1 VECEFNTGFPVLVLI
16 SAATSTR
23 VGIVLAGG
31 SGTRLYPVTRAVSKQ
46 LLPVYD
52 KPLIYYPLTT
62 LMLAGIRDI
71 LLISTPRDL
80 PQFENLLGD
89 AARWGINLSFA
100 TQERPEGIAQAL
112 LIGEEF
118 VSHRNSALIL
128 GDNLFYGQDLAVTLQ
143 RVSAEPKG
151 ATIFAYRVA
160 NPEVYGVVEFDGL
173 GKAVGIQEKPSTPKS
188 NYAVTGLYFYDERAP
203 AIARELRPSRR
214 NELEITDLNQEYLRL
229 GELRVETLGRGTA
242 WLDTG
247 THSSLLQASLF
258 IETIEQRQGLKVA
271 CPEEVAFRMGYI
283 DRDALSGLA
292 ADFANSSY
300 GDYLRQLALES

>member
-1 VECEFNTGFPVLVLI
+1 VTP
-16 SAATSTR
+16 TR

-46 LLPVYD
+46 LLPIYD

-80 PQFENLLGD
+80 PQFESLLGNG
-89 AARWGINLSFA
+89 AKWGINLTFL
-100 TQERPEGIAQAL
+100 TQDRPEGIAQAL
-112 LIGEEF
+112 LIGEGF
-118 VSHRNSALIL
+118 ISNRSSALIL
-128 GDNLFYGQDLAVTLQ
+128 GDNLFYGQDLAESLQ
-143 RVSAEPKG
+143 KVSARAGG

-160 NPEVYGVVEFDGL
+160 NPDAYGVVEFDPS
-173 GKAVGIQEKPSTPKS
+173 GKAIGIEEKPSAPKS
-188 NYAVTGLYFYDERAP
+188 GYAVTGLYFYDQKAP
-203 AIARELRPSRR
+203 SLARELRPSRR
-214 NELEITDLNQEYLRL
+214 KELEITDLNLKYLGM

-258 IETIEQRQGLKVA
+258 IETIEQRQGLKIA

-283 DRDALSGLA
+283 DREALGRLA
-292 ADFANSSY
+292 SDFPNSSY
-300 GDYLRQLALES
+300 GDYLRQVAIEA